1 MAVDEDLLVVMNTID
16 ETRDHMSEGKYL
28 KTCNSLKRIH
38 KKLKRPSLPHL
49 NEIQIPITK
58 KILYLFTV
66 TMSAVKLIESIKK
79 KITV

>member
-1 MAVDEDLLVVMNTID
+1 MAVDQDLLIVMNTID

-28 KTCNSLKRIH
+28 KTCDSLKRIH

>member
-1 MAVDEDLLVVMNTID
+1 MAVDQDLLIVMNTID

>member
-1 MAVDEDLLVVMNTID
+1 MAVDQDLLIVMNTID

-28 KTCNSLKRIH
+28 KTCDSLKRIH

-49 NEIQIPITK
+49 NEIRIPITK

>member
-28 KTCNSLKRIH
+28 KTCDSLKRIH

-49 NEIQIPITK
+49 NEIRIPINK
-58 KILYLFTV
+58 KILIILSV
-66 TMSAVKLIESIKK
+66 LKLLESVKK
-79 KITV
+79 KIST

>member
-28 KTCNSLKRIH
+28 KTCDSLKRIH

-49 NEIQIPITK
+49 NEIRIPINK
-58 KILYLFTV
+58 KILIIRELSV
-66 TMSAVKLIESIKK
+66 LKLLESVKK
-79 KITV
+79 KITA

>member
-38 KKLKRPSLPHL
+38 KKLK
-49 NEIQIPITK
+49 
-58 KILYLFTV
+58 
-66 TMSAVKLIESIKK
+66 
-79 KITV
+79 

>member
-28 KTCNSLKRIH
+28 KTCDSLKRIH

>member
-49 NEIQIPITK
+49 NEIRIPINK
-58 KILYLFTV
+58 KILIILSV
-66 TMSAVKLIESIKK
+66 LKLLESVKK
-79 KITV
+79 KITA

>member
-66 TMSAVKLIESIKK
+66 TMSAVKLIEYIKT

>member
-58 KILYLFTV
+58 KILYLFTL

>member
-28 KTCNSLKRIH
+28 KTCDSLKRIH

-49 NEIQIPITK
+49 NEIRIPINK
-58 KILYLFTV
+58 KILIILSV
-66 TMSAVKLIESIKK
+66 LKLLESVKK
-79 KITV
+79 KITA

>member
-1 MAVDEDLLVVMNTID
+1 MAVDEDLLIVMNTID

-28 KTCNSLKRIH
+28 KTCDSLKRIH

-49 NEIQIPITK
+49 DEIRIPITK
-58 KILYLFTV
+58 KILYIFTV
-66 TMSAVKLIESIKK
+66 TVSVVKVIESIKG